1 MAAARQMV
9 YVKPNSAANGS
20 APAAAAPDTRERT
33 AVFQRE
39 LIGVIRT
46 RPAYERN
53 SRDML

>member
-1 MAAARQMV
+1 MV